1 MYISKRSLVSG
12 IVMIIT
18 ITALVYSGYIP
29 FDRYIERQVE
39 AFNQINKQD
48 NTSFGYIQPQVVNGF
63 TEEPLQGAQ
72 IVIPEINKTF
82 TTNSQGQTERIQVP
96 ILVDEHFSSLH
107 PKSWGEITLIVYK
120 EGYNEYVLFHT
131 HVWENQTRQG
141 PKILLFP
148 KEKSQAN
155 EPIFIVE
162 GPHRLWVNSLV
173 EKYRPK

>member
-1 MYISKRSLVSG
+1 MYLSKKSLASG
-12 IVMIIT
+12 IVMIIM
-18 ITALVYSGYIP
+18 IIALVYSGYIP
-29 FDRYIERQVE
+29 FDQYIERQVE
-39 AFNQINKQD
+39 AFNQINKKSS
-48 NTSFGYIQPQVVNGF
+48 TSFGYIQPQVVNGF

-82 TTNSQGQTERIQVP
+82 ITNSQGQTERIKVP

-131 HVWENQTRQG
+131 HVWENQNRQG

-148 KEKSQAN
+148 KENNRPN
-155 EPIFIVE
+155 EPISIVE

-173 EKYRPK
+173 EKFRP